1 MRFGNWGPKFM
12 KATYHPGVHKYALF
26 VVCWTAGLLTA
37 GALVT
42 SNDAA
47 LAVSDWPTS
56 FGSFFPPLRFL
67 TGGALIEHTHRVIAA
82 ILGIWII
89 VLAALLARYDERP
102 WLKKLGY
109 AAVAGVI
116 FQGVLGG
123 LTVLQLLHYWLPVM
137 HACLGEI
144 MFAILVSI
152 AFFTSRWYMQDLP
165 QYPDS
170 NTPTIHSLVT
180 FNAIVIFVQVL
191 LGAGFRH
198 HYMSYSPHV
207 IWSLI
212 VLLSVIWTASTLR
225 RRFPEVTVLA
235 RVRVLLHILVGLQ
248 ILLGLGSLWSRITT
262 ADAPQPMP
270 VMIAF
275 TVAHT
280 VAGAILFATSIVAV
294 LVCYRLVPRKREVL
308 FATTKGEVPA

>member
-1 MRFGNWGPKFM
+1 M

-56 FGSFFPPLRFL
+56 FGSFFPPLRYL

-89 VLAALLARYDERP
+89 VLAAVLARYDERP
-102 WLKKLGY
+102 WLKRLGY
-109 AAVAGVI
+109 VAVLGVI
-116 FQGVLGG
+116 VQGVLGG
-123 LTVLQLLHYWLPVM
+123 LTVLKLLHYWLPVM
-137 HACLGEI
+137 HACTAEI
-144 MFAILVSI
+144 MFAMLVSI
-152 AFFTSRWYMQDLP
+152 AFFTSRWYVQDLP
-165 QYPDS
+165 QYADATS
-170 NTPTIHSLVT
+170 PTIHSIVT
-180 FNAIVIFVQVL
+180 FNAMVIFLQVL

-198 HYMSYSPHV
+198 GYMSYSPHV
-207 IWSLI
+207 IWSLV
-212 VLLSVIWTASTLR
+212 VLLSVIWTAATLR
-225 RRFPEVTVLA
+225 RRFPAVKAIA
-235 RVRVLLHILVGLQ
+235 RARVLLHILVGVQ
-248 ILLGLGSLWSRITT
+248 ILLGLGSLWSRLTT

-275 TVAHT
+275 TVVHT
-280 VAGAILFATSIVAV
+280 VFGAILFATSIVTV
-294 LVCYRLVPRKREVL
+294 LICYRLVPRRSEVV

>member
-1 MRFGNWGPKFM
+1 M

-26 VVCWTAGLLTA
+26 VVCWTACLLTA

-56 FGSFFPPLRFL
+56 FGSFFPPLRLL

-89 VLAALLARYDERP
+89 ILAALLARYDERP
-102 WLKKLGY
+102 WVKKLGY

-123 LTVLQLLHYWLPVM
+123 LTVLQLLHYWLPVI
-137 HACLGEI
+137 HACTAEI

-152 AFFTSRWYMQDLP
+152 AFFTSRWYTQDLP
-165 QYPDS
+165 QYPD
-170 NTPTIHSLVT
+170 PTSPTVHSVVT
-180 FNAIVIFVQVL
+180 FNVLVIFLQVL

-207 IWSLI
+207 IWAMI
-212 VLLSVIWTASTLR
+212 VLLSVIWTAATLR
-225 RRFPEVTVLA
+225 RRFPNVVAISRA
-235 RVRVLLHILVGLQ
+235 RIYLHVLVGLQ
-248 ILLGLGSLWSRITT
+248 LVLGLGSLWARLTT
-262 ADAPQPMP
+262 ADDPQPMP

-280 VAGAILFATSIVAV
+280 VVGAILFAASIVTV
-294 LVCYRLVPRKREVL
+294 LICYRLVPRKREVI

>member
-1 MRFGNWGPKFM
+1 M
-12 KATYHPGVHKYALF
+12 KATYHPGIHKYAIF

-56 FGSFFPPLRFL
+56 FGSFFPPLRLL
-67 TGGALIEHTHRVIAA
+67 TGGALVEHTHRVLAA

-89 VLAALLARYDERP
+89 IMAVLLARYEERP
-102 WLKKLGY
+102 WLKKFGY

-116 FQGVLGG
+116 FQGILGG

-137 HACLGEI
+137 HAVTAEL

-152 AFFTSRWYMQDLP
+152 AFFTSHWYMQDLP
-165 QYPDS
+165 QYADS
-170 NTPTIHSLVT
+170 NSPSIHSIVT
-180 FNAIVIFVQVL
+180 FNAFLIFLQVL
-191 LGAGFRH
+191 AGAGFRH
-198 HYMSYSPHV
+198 HYISYVPHV
-207 IWSLI
+207 FGSLI
-212 VLLSVIWTASTLR
+212 VLVSVIWTAGALR
-225 RRFPEVTVLA
+225 RRFPEVTALTRA
-235 RVRVLLHILVGLQ
+235 RVFLHALVGLQ
-248 ILLGLGSLWSRITT
+248 ILLGLGSLWSRLTT

-270 VMIAF
+270 VMISF
-275 TVAHT
+275 TVIHT
-280 VAGAILFATSIVAV
+280 VIGAFLFATSVVTV
-294 LVCYRLVPRKREVL
+294 LLCYRLVPRRREAL

>member
-1 MRFGNWGPKFM
+1 MR
-12 KATYHPGVHKYALF
+12 ATYHPGVHRYALF

-47 LAVSDWPTS
+47 LAVSDWPTT
-56 FGSFFPPLRFL
+56 FGWFFPPLRFL
-67 TGGALIEHTHRVIAA
+67 TGGALIEHSHRVIAA
-82 ILGIWII
+82 ILGIWIMG
-89 VLAALLARYDERP
+89 LAFLLARYDERP
-102 WLKKLGY
+102 WLRKLGY

-137 HACLGEI
+137 HACAAEI

-152 AFFTSRWYMQDLP
+152 AFFTSHWYMQDLP

-170 NTPTIHSLVT
+170 NTPSVHALVN
-180 FNAIVIFVQVL
+180 FNAIVIFLQVL

-198 HYMSYSPHV
+198 HYISYSPHV
-207 IWSLI
+207 IWSMI

-225 RRFPEVTVLA
+225 RRFADVQAISRA
-235 RVRVLLHILVGLQ
+235 RICLHVLVGLQ
-248 ILLGLGSLWSRITT
+248 IILGLGSLWSRLTT

-270 VMIAF
+270 VMISF
-275 TVAHT
+275 TVIHT
-280 VAGAILFATSIVAV
+280 VVGAIFFATSIITV